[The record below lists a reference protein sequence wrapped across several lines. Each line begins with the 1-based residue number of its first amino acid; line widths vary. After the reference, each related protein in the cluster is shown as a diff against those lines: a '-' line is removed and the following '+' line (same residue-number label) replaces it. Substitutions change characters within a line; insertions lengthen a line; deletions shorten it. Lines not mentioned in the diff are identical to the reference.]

1 MPINETL
8 AQYSDYAFRSAF
20 GVLVLALVLI
30 LFSYSAVR
38 TKAIVAKDEARDLV
52 GADSVSA
59 ESSTADSV
67 SAESASAESASAE
80 SGAAGDGASVTVRV
94 DPPPVDPEDP
104 DRRPLFERLAN
115 MGFGLTVL
123 GFVLLGGSM
132 LLRGFAAGRMP
143 LGNMY
148 EFVTMTCVVGLGVGA
163 WTLRKQEKRPL
174 LAFILVPIVILV
186 FIAGVYLH
194 TETAKVAPALQSY
207 WLPIHVT
214 VICLGSGIFLVSG
227 VASMLFLYRIRYPK
241 GQEPDTRFG
250 RFAVKLPDA
259 QYLDRLAYKTVVI
272 AFPIFGAGV
281 IMGAIWAEAA
291 WGRFWGWDP
300 KETVSFITWVVYAA
314 YLHARATAGWRDT
327 KAAWINVAGFVA
339 MLFNLFIINMVV
351 SGLHSYAGLN

>member
-1 MPINETL
+1 MPINDTL
-8 AQYSDYAFRSAF
+8 AQYSDFAFRSAF
-20 GVLVLALVLI
+20 GVLVLALILI

-38 TKAIVAKDEARDLV
+38 TNAIVEKDEARELV
-52 GADSVSA
+52 GAG
-59 ESSTADSV
+59 ESGETAGG
-67 SAESASAESASAE
+67 ASA
-80 SGAAGDGASVTVRV
+80 VRL
-94 DPPPVDPEDP
+94 DPPPVDPEDEV
-104 DRRPLFERLAN
+104 RRPLFERLAN
-115 MGFGLTVL
+115 MGFALTVL

-148 EFVTMTCVVGLGVGA
+148 EFVTMTCVVGLGVGVVMF
-163 WTLRKQEKRPL
+163 RKQEKRPL

-186 FIAGVYLH
+186 FVAGTVLH

-227 VASMLFLYRIRYPK
+227 VASMLFLYRIKYPK

-327 KAAWINVAGFVA
+327 KAAWINIAGFVA
-339 MLFNLFIINMVV
+339 MLFNLFIINMVI

>member
-1 MPINETL
+1 MPVNQTFADFSDL
-8 AQYSDYAFRSAF
+8 AFKSAF
-20 GVLVLALVLI
+20 GVLVLAVLLI

-38 TKAIVAKDEARDLV
+38 TNAIVAKDEARELV
-52 GADSVSA
+52 GSVPGG
-59 ESSTADSV
+59 
-67 SAESASAESASAE
+67 
-80 SGAAGDGASVTVRV
+80 GALDGATTEPTAI
-94 DPPPVDPEDP
+94 DDDAP
-104 DRRPLFERLAN
+104 RPLFERLAN
-115 MGFGLTVL
+115 MGFALTIL
-123 GFVLLGGSM
+123 GFVLLASSM
-132 LLRGFAAGRMP
+132 LLRGFSASRMP

-148 EFVTMTCVVGLGVGA
+148 EFVTMTCVVGIGVGLI
-163 WTLRKQEKRPL
+163 TFRSQEKRPL
-174 LAFILVPIVILV
+174 LAFVLVPVVILLFV
-186 FIAGVYLH
+186 AGTILYSESAPV
-194 TETAKVAPALQSY
+194 VPALQSY

-227 VASMLFLYRIRYPK
+227 VASMLFLYRIKYPQ
-241 GQEPDTRFG
+241 GQERDTRFG

-272 AFPIFGAGV
+272 AFPVFGAGV

-300 KETVSFITWVVYAA
+300 KETVSFIAWVVYAA

-327 KAAWINVAGFVA
+327 KAAWINIIGFVA